1 MADQIKGTDI
11 IEDGHLN
18 DAIQQ
23 AEKYLAVLKETD
35 NVVKKLGVD
44 FKKTAQAADG
54 GTAES
59 IDKLNKELIQSNEV
73 KKQSILIDQQI
84 VKAEAK
90 LAALDKE
97 RAASLAKA
105 RLETQRTNKAAKEQA
120 ILTSKTSTEYEK
132 ASVRLRQMRRQLKD
146 LALTETKASKST
158 LQLQKKV
165 QALDAQLKKADARA
179 GQFQRSV
186 GNYGKAVER
195 AGSIMRGFG
204 ATLLASFSIQ
214 AVSSFV
220 KGSIEAFRVQ
230 EKAVAKVTQ
239 AVKSTGGAAGKTSE
253 ELQKMA
259 SALQKNT
266 LFGDEEILNKVT
278 AQLLTFTNIAGPQ
291 FDRTQQA
298 ALDLATVLDGDLQS
312 ASIQLGKALN
322 DPAKNLSAL
331 SRSGIQFSKEQIAT
345 IKSLQETN
353 QLAEAQNIILAELE
367 RQYGGQAKAAAE
379 VDGGITQLSNAFG
392 DFKEQVGKQLL
403 EALKPTIKSLKEF
416 FENLSEEDVRKFVDT
431 IFKLIKVIK
440 VGAGAWLAY
449 TGAVKAANAINK
461 AFGNTIIKN
470 VKGFG
475 LYAAAAA
482 ALVLIL
488 QDIWKQ
494 YQKIETAGDTMN
506 RINEETNEILA
517 EETGKLKLLGKELL
531 ANRDNMEKRQEI
543 IDEINAN
550 YGTTLQ
556 NLEDEKMMVEQLTAA
571 YQDIVKSLR
580 QKIKLELVE
589 EDIKEKS
596 RRLIELQKETQNL
609 GEIEAAFKLATDP
622 AFALRLKEQEELQSS
637 INALEAEY
645 LELKKDEAGIVGGT
659 GTGDDDGGG
668 GGTGTGTTKQEDE
681 LAKFRRRQLEAR
693 QQLEA
698 DLIAAGVPREMIE
711 EKLFRQRRK
720 QYFDELQFIKGL
732 GSEYEGELKKVTLE
746 AEKFREKG
754 FFIDPLDAT
763 EIKKIEKTGEQ
774 AGDALTTGLTN
785 SLIEANKKIAEDRK
799 KRLEEL
805 KKFRD
810 ESLAIIK
817 QITDGIQKNIDQ
829 RIQARQEEI
838 SESQSAI
845 SRLQSLQ
852 EAGNADAAQA
862 IKAEQIRIAKEKLEI
877 EKLQKKKRNLLITV
891 TALEK
896 ASQNIGS
903 GDPNPLKNATSQIK
917 NFLGG
922 LPTFAK
928 GTKGTVGDDLG
939 RTGTKDGHIVRV
951 DDKEHILSIK
961 DSQKL
966 HAAGLNT
973 NADIVGAAMAHQ
985 NNSIA
990 KNAMMMNA
998 GLSFTDANIVN
1009 KLDAV
1014 EKAVKNIKIVQ
1025 QHIDLK
1031 SGKEVIID
1039 GNKTIKN
1046 DYNPSAFKI

>member
-23 AEKYLAVLKETD
+23 AEKYLSILKETD
-35 NVVKKLGVD
+35 NIVKKLGVD

-59 IDKLNKELIQSNEV
+59 IDKLNKELVQSNEV

-403 EALKPTIKSLKEF
+403 EALKPTIKGLKEF
-416 FENLSEEDVRKFVDT
+416 FESLDADDVRRFVNQIMDFLS
-431 IFKLIKVIK
+431 ILKN
-440 VGAGAWLAY
+440 VG
-449 TGAVKAANAINK
+449 I
-461 AFGNTIIKN
+461 AFGAYKLAAGGAAKVNQLFGKSLPIKGMGALGVAIFGV
-470 VKGFG
+470 VKI
-475 LYAAAAA
+475 AQD
-482 ALVLIL
+482 LIRQWNEAITVQRTL
-488 QDIWKQ
+488 DKVT
-494 YQKIETAGDTMN
+494 EE
-506 RINEETNEILA
+506 INERYD
-517 EETGKLKLLGKELL
+517 EEVVKLQLVGKELMNTTT
-531 ANRDNMEKRQEI
+531 ASKERQQVL
-543 IDEINAN
+543 DKINAE
-550 YGTTLQ
+550 YGTTLK
-556 NLEDEKMMVEQLTAA
+556 NLEDEALFVKQIALNYQFLLKQLKQKIAIEVVGEELKDATKA
-571 YQDIVKSLR
+571 LR
-580 QKIKLELVE
+580 QFERDFAKAGDSI
-589 EDIKEKS
+589 S
-596 RRLIELQKETQNL
+596 QNL
-609 GEIEAAFKLATDP
+609 LSKAIQEQKKVVGALEQELLTLQNTTIDGAQSFKEATPPLKKFEERQFQTGKTVKNTTKEVKKQNEEIEKFNRNIEKIPTAFESNDKFKKSFLTDP
-622 AFALRLKEQEELQSS
+622 
-637 INALEAEY
+637 I
-645 LELKKDEAGIVGGT
+645 
-659 GTGDDDGGG
+659 
-668 GGTGTGTTKQEDE
+668 
-681 LAKFRRRQLEAR
+681 LAA
-693 QQLEA
+693 
-698 DLIAAGVPREMIE
+698 
-711 EKLFRQRRK
+711 
-720 QYFDELQFIKGL
+720 
-732 GSEYEGELKKVTLE
+732 SE
-746 AEKFREKG
+746 
-754 FFIDPLDAT
+754 
-763 EIKKIEKTGEQ
+763 
-774 AGDALTTGLTN
+774 
-785 SLIEANKKIAEDRK
+785 KIAEDRK

-845 SRLQSLQ
+845 SRLQALQ

>member
-59 IDKLNKELIQSNEV
+59 IDKLNKELNQSNEV

-259 SALQKNT
+259 SSLQKNT

-403 EALKPTIKSLKEF
+403 EALKPTIKALKEF
-416 FENLSEEDVRKFVDT
+416 FENLTEDDVKSFVGVIMGFGRALANIVAVFGSYKAAAGLAALANKALGKSIPTKSFGALGIAITGAYLAFKDLTRQYKEANFEAERFAAMEEKRTELIEQEKDELLLLGEQLIRTTAASEERQ
-431 IFKLIKVIK
+431 KV
-440 VGAGAWLAY
+440 
-449 TGAVKAANAINK
+449 
-461 AFGNTIIKN
+461 
-470 VKGFG
+470 
-475 LYAAAAA
+475 
-482 ALVLIL
+482 
-488 QDIWKQ
+488 
-494 YQKIETAGDTMN
+494 
-506 RINEETNEILA
+506 
-517 EETGKLKLLGKELL
+517 
-531 ANRDNMEKRQEI
+531 
-543 IDEINAN
+543 IDEINSK
-550 YGTTLQ
+550 YGTTLE
-556 NLEDEKMMVEQLTAA
+556 NLENEAEFAKQVAQA
-571 YQDIVKSLR
+571 YKDIVSQIEKKITAQVIEEELLDATKNLR
-580 QKIKLELVE
+580 ELEKKLRDVE
-589 EDIKEKS
+589 EAGGFGGIIDVQGLRDKKEKA
-596 RRLIELQKETQNL
+596 RIFVNELKGELAELQIEQKQA
-609 GEIEAAFKLATDP
+609 EINNNDLADS
-622 AFALRLKEQEELQSS
+622 EEELGNKVKSTTSAINEQTKALIDQS
-637 INALEAEY
+637 E
-645 LELKKDEAGIVGGT
+645 
-659 GTGDDDGGG
+659 
-668 GGTGTGTTKQEDE
+668 
-681 LAKFRRRQLEAR
+681 
-693 QQLEA
+693 
-698 DLIAAGVPREMIE
+698 IE
-711 EKLFRQRRK
+711 EKLRFEKQQQREQDVIDQQKENAQILADIEKKRAEEIEK
-720 QYFDELQFIKGL
+720 INAQQEADDLARLQ
-732 GSEYEGELKKVTLE
+732 
-746 AEKFREKG
+746 REK
-754 FFIDPLDAT
+754 
-763 EIKKIEKTGEQ
+763 
-774 AGDALTTGLTN
+774 
-785 SLIEANKKIAEDRK
+785 EARQ

-805 KKFRD
+805 RKFK
-810 ESLAIIK
+810 EETLNIVK
-817 QITDGIQKNIDQ
+817 TITDQIQKNIDQ

-838 SESQSAI
+838 SESQSAV
-845 SRLQSLQ
+845 SRLQALQ

>member
-23 AEKYLAVLKETD
+23 AEKYLSILKETD
-35 NVVKKLGVD
+35 NIVKKLGVD

-54 GTAES
+54 GTADG
-59 IDKLNKELIQSNEV
+59 INKLNNALRESNEV
-73 KKQSILIDQQI
+73 KKQKILIDNQI
-84 VKAEAK
+84 EKAEAK
-90 LAALDKE
+90 VLALNQK
-97 RAASLAKA
+97 RANQLAKA
-105 RLETQRTNKAAKEQA
+105 KLRTQEKNRVAKEEA
-120 ILTSKTSTEYEK
+120 ILTSKTTTEYQK
-132 ASVRLRQMRRQLKD
+132 QSVELNRLRKRLKD
-146 LALTETKASKST
+146 LVLVEGENAKST
-158 LQLQKKV
+158 RKLAREV
-165 QALDAQLKKADARA
+165 QQLDAKLKKADARA

-353 QLAEAQNIILAELE
+353 QLAEAQNIILTELE

-416 FENLSEEDVRKFVDT
+416 FENLSEEDVRKFVNT
-431 IFKLIKVIK
+431 LFGIGKAIKTVLLAFGSYKIGVTAATK
-440 VGAGAWLAY
+440 VNQLFGKSLP
-449 TGAVKAANAINK
+449 TK
-461 AFGNTIIKN
+461 AFGLLGVAIYGAYEIFNGFVDLYDTANLEANKFKEIQKEVTKEVDKEAVKLQLLGQKLLQLNPQSKERADLMKQINDEYGISLQNIDDETVMVNQLTVAYEKYVKQLEKKIGIRVIEEQLVDAMTAKLEIERKIQEEGGVISNAYAVGLERTNNIIK
-470 VKGFG
+470 G
-475 LYAAAAA
+475 LQAQ
-482 ALVLIL
+482 LFRL
-488 QDIWKQ
+488 QNEQEDLGI
-494 YQKIETAGDTMN
+494 TAKKTSG
-506 RINEETNEILA
+506 
-517 EETGKLKLLGKELL
+517 
-531 ANRDNMEKRQEI
+531 I
-543 IDEINAN
+543 IKKDFNNAN
-550 YGTTLQ
+550 KEASKTVKQTT
-556 NLEDEKMMVEQLTAA
+556 K
-571 YQDIVKSLR
+571 
-580 QKIKLELVE
+580 
-589 EDIKEKS
+589 DIKE
-596 RRLIELQKETQNL
+596 Q
-609 GEIEAAFKLATDP
+609 
-622 AFALRLKEQEELQSS
+622 
-637 INALEAEY
+637 
-645 LELKKDEAGIVGGT
+645 
-659 GTGDDDGGG
+659 
-668 GGTGTGTTKQEDE
+668 
-681 LAKFRRRQLEAR
+681 
-693 QQLEA
+693 
-698 DLIAAGVPREMIE
+698 RE
-711 EKLFRQRRK
+711 
-720 QYFDELQFIKGL
+720 
-732 GSEYEGELKKVTLE
+732 
-746 AEKFREKG
+746 
-754 FFIDPLDAT
+754 
-763 EIKKIEKTGEQ
+763 EIKKFSRDIEKITTSFESN
-774 AGDALTTGLTN
+774 DKFKKSFLTDPILGA
-785 SLIEANKKIAEDRK
+785 SEKIAEDRK

>member
-416 FENLSEEDVRKFVDT
+416 FENLSEEDVKRFVGVIMGFGRALKFLVGGFVAFKTAAKAATAAQNLLGNSIIKSTKNAGLWGLALTALVVVVKDLYDQYFNAYSLAKDFEEAQEKVNEKVNDGKAELIEYGRALNKT
-431 IFKLIKVIK
+431 NAGSEERSKLI
-440 VGAGAWLAY
+440 
-449 TGAVKAANAINK
+449 T
-461 AFGNTIIKN
+461 
-470 VKGFG
+470 
-475 LYAAAAA
+475 
-482 ALVLIL
+482 
-488 QDIWKQ
+488 
-494 YQKIETAGDTMN
+494 
-506 RINEETNEILA
+506 
-517 EETGKLKLLGKELL
+517 
-531 ANRDNMEKRQEI
+531 
-543 IDEINAN
+543 EINN
-550 YGTTLQ
+550 KYGTTLA
-556 NLEDEKMMVEQLTAA
+556 NLEDEVLFTQQLALAYEQIIGQIRKKAEIEVFGEKLKEATRALV
-571 YQDIVKSLR
+571 DIN
-580 QKIKLELVE
+580 
-589 EDIKEKS
+589 EDIAKAGGEDALS
-596 RRLIELQKETQNL
+596 GVNL
-609 GEIEAAFKLATDP
+609 MF
-622 AFALRLKEQEELQSS
+622 
-637 INALEAEY
+637 
-645 LELKKDEAGIVGGT
+645 LELKAQAEEAVDFYSNKIGELENSTEDLGPAMKGASGT
-659 GTGDDDGGG
+659 VEKFADRQKTAGEETNK
-668 GGTGTGTTKQEDE
+668 TTDAINEQTQ
-681 LAKFRRRQLEAR
+681 A
-693 QQLEA
+693 
-698 DLIAAGVPREMIE
+698 LIDQSEIE
-711 EKLFRQRRK
+711 EKLRFEK
-720 QYFDELQFIKGL
+720 QQQ
-732 GSEYEGELKKVTLE
+732 
-746 AEKFREKG
+746 REKDV
-754 FFIDPLDAT
+754 IDQQKENAQILAD
-763 EIKKIEKTGEQ
+763 IEKKRAEE
-774 AGDALTTGLTN
+774 
-785 SLIEANKKIAEDRK
+785 IEKINAQQEADDLARLK
-799 KRLEEL
+799 REKEARQKRLEEL
-805 KKFRD
+805 RKFK
-810 ESLAIIK
+810 EETLNIVK
-817 QITDGIQKNIDQ
+817 TITDQIQKNIDQ